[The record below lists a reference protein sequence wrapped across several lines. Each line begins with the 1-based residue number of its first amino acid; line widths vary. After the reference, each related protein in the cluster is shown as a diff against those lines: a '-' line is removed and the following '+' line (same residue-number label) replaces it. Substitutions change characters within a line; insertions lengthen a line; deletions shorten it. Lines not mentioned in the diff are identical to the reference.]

1 MNNVQ
6 ILQLSENQRKV
17 VLNARNIECGKLSKE
32 EFVKLLSEDLK
43 IASDNYYEIIAEE
56 VAKCK
61 EREINYYSEK
71 YTKEAEKRYKRKSNQ
86 ERYFNELFEKEM
98 NRINRQYNS
107 ENRNNSFSLDI
118 EFGKMGRDSRTIINI
133 DELESNLNDCFE
145 YIKENKFWVNANG
158 WSIEYITN
166 SNSLI
171 NSWRIP
177 IKLILSEELKNEAL
191 HLNKE
196 LADSV
201 NRFYA
206 NSNYW
211 GD

>member
-6 ILQLSENQRKV
+6 ILQLSENQRKI
-17 VLNARNIECGKLSKE
+17 VLNTRNIECGKLSKE
-32 EFVKLLSEDLK
+32 EFVKLLGEDLK

-71 YTKEAEKRYKRKSNQ
+71 YTKEAEKRYKRKSKQ
-86 ERYFNELFEKEM
+86 VQYFNELFEKEM
-98 NRINRQYNS
+98 NRINRQYNP
-107 ENRNNSFSLDI
+107 EKRNNSFSLDI
-118 EFGKMGRDSRTIINI
+118 EFGKMGRDSRTVI
-133 DELESNLNDCFE
+133 DISDLENNLNDCFD
-145 YIKENKFWVNANG
+145 YIKENNFWINANG
-158 WSIEYITN
+158 WSIEYVV
-166 SNSLI
+166 SNKSLI
-171 NSWRIP
+171 NSWRIT
-177 IKLILSEELKNEAL
+177 IKLILPKELENEAKR
-191 HLNKE
+191 LNKE

-201 NRFYA
+201 NRFYS

>member
-6 ILQLSENQRKV
+6 IFQLSENQRKI

-32 EFVKLLSEDLK
+32 EFVKLLGEDLK

-107 ENRNNSFSLDI
+107 ENRNNSFEIDV
-118 EFGKMGRDSRTIINI
+118 EFGKMGRDGRTVI
-133 DELESNLNDCFE
+133 DISDLENNLNDCFD

-171 NSWRIP
+171 NSWRIT
-177 IKLILSEELKNEAL
+177 IKLILPKELENEAKR
-191 HLNKE
+191 LNKE

-201 NRFYA
+201 NRFYS

>member
-1 MNNVQ
+1 MKIFEIGQNK
-6 ILQLSENQRKV
+6 RKV
-17 VLNARNIECGKLSKE
+17 VLNARNIECSKLNKE

-56 VAKCK
+56 VAKSK
-61 EREINYYSEK
+61 EREINYYRER

-107 ENRNNSFSLDI
+107 ENRNNSFEIDV
-118 EFGKMGRDSRTIINI
+118 EFGKMGRSWNTIIETTN
-133 DELESNLNDCFE
+133 LENNLNDCFD
-145 YIKENKFWVNANG
+145 YIKENNFWVNSNG
-158 WSIEYITN
+158 WSIEYMTSN
-166 SNSLI
+166 NSLI
-171 NSWRIP
+171 NSWRIS
-177 IKLILSEELKNEAL
+177 IKLILPEELENEAKR
-191 HLNKE
+191 LNKE

-201 NRFYA
+201 SRFYA
-206 NSNYW
+206 GSNYW

>member
-56 VAKCK
+56 VAKSK

-107 ENRNNSFSLDI
+107 ENRNNSFEIDV
-118 EFGKMGRDSRTIINI
+118 EFGKMGRDSRTIIDI
-133 DELESNLNDCFE
+133 SDLESNLNDCFE
-145 YIKENKFWVNANG
+145 YIKENNFWINANG
-158 WSIEYITN
+158 WSIEYVM
-166 SNSLI
+166 SNKSLI
-171 NSWRIP
+171 NSWRIT
-177 IKLILSEELKNEAL
+177 IKLILPEELENEAKR
-191 HLNKE
+191 LNKE

-201 NRFYA
+201 NRFYS

>member
-6 ILQLSENQRKV
+6 ILQLSENQRKI

-118 EFGKMGRDSRTIINI
+118 EFGKMGRSWSTIIETTN
-133 DELESNLNDCFE
+133 LESNLNDCFE
-145 YIKENKFWVNANG
+145 YIKENNFWVNSNG
-158 WSIEYITN
+158 WSIEYMTN
-166 SNSLI
+166 NNSLI
-171 NSWRIP
+171 NSWRIT
-177 IKLILSEELKNEAL
+177 IKLILPKELENEAL
-191 HLNKE
+191 RLNKE

-201 NRFYA
+201 SRFYS